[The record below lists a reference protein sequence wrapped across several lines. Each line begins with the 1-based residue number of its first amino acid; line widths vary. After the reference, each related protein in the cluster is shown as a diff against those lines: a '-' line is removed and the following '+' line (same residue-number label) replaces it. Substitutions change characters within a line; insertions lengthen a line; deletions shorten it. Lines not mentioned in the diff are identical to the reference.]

1 MKIEADKSAVAVFI
15 DELIASSRNSSL
27 LSYSSS
33 TNATRAQLVANGDY
47 VMGSHYVDTA
57 MLGTEN
63 DGNSVVDLKK
73 YGALTT
79 CSWWIQAFIQ
89 TCRREILKLWSW
101 SSPRRLLN
109 VSLPSR
115 LGQLPLQERAAPLPS
130 FQRPQR
136 VRSSRCPAEQ
146 AARFQLEQP
155 RHSQLFQRP

>member
-1 MKIEADKSAVAVFI
+1 MKTKADKSAIAAFI

-27 LSYSSS
+27 LSYSSL
-33 TNATRAQLVANGDY
+33 TNATGVQLVANGDY
-47 VMGSHYVDTA
+47 VTGSRYVDTA

-79 CSWWIQAFIQ
+79 RSWWMQVFIQ

-109 VSLPSR
+109 VSLPSP
-115 LGQLPLQERAAPLPS
+115 LGQPPLQELAAPLPS
-130 FQRPQR
+130 
-136 VRSSRCPAEQ
+136 
-146 AARFQLEQP
+146 L
-155 RHSQLFQRP
+155 